1 MSLTK
6 ASYSMI
12 TGAPV
17 NVKDFGAVGDGVV
30 NDTAAL
36 VLAAAA
42 LQSDQTLYFPSGTY
56 LVSATGASTHQSGA
70 AYGKVV
76 LALTGLN
83 NITIQAD
90 SATIKVVDHNCST
103 GGLTFANFKACQT
116 VNISGFNFEMT
127 FVGVNTS
134 ASVYPFC
141 GAITGIDD
149 IDDGQTQDEI
159 NGTFTITNCTFNLY
173 HPFGQYAQSGAPF
186 AGDPNNGYKIYTV
199 FVSGPYLG
207 STYAA
212 QSRNITIENCGTKN
226 GHNAYGFWAW
236 AWNNVVIKNC
246 FAENWVG
253 KYSNAAGTLL
263 GGGLP
268 FIRYHQWLCSG
279 IVVDGCNFVS
289 KPCSERTVTGYQGN
303 SDFVTLV
310 TNLLGDYTHGQSIVS
325 NNNVILGNGDAANS
339 LLDTGVDIQVFGQV
353 TVENNNFDG
362 IFTTTNAFGGTQVLY
377 NGFAAGGNGSG
388 ALVINGNTFG
398 RASSYFDN
406 IRIANGRDEGEYNR
420 RLKQLVVT
428 NNISQSQLQFFF
440 DLDASGTATFSG
452 CRNVVIQG
460 NVIDGT
466 YNTVFNSAST
476 NSRAI
481 NYNSSVST
489 DQATISLNQ
498 IRRKY
503 SGISSDAGS
512 VANSPFLSNNLL
524 IDVTVSSLVG
534 VLWDTVSGSPEGAVA
549 AKIGSLVTRTNGG
562 AGTTLYVKESG
573 TGNTGWSAK

>member
-36 VLAAAA
+36 VAAAAA
-42 LQSDQTLYFPSGTY
+42 LQDNQTLYFPSGTY
-56 LVSATGASTHQSGA
+56 LISAANATTHQSGA

-76 LALTGLN
+76 LALTGLS
-83 NITIQAD
+83 NITILAD
-90 SATIKVVDHNCST
+90 SAIIKVVNHNCST

-116 VNISGFNFEMT
+116 VAISGFNFEMT
-127 FVGVNTS
+127 FTGVNTS

-149 IDDGQTQDEI
+149 SDDGQTQDEI

-186 AGDPNNGYKIYTV
+186 AGDPNNGYKLYSI
-199 FVSGPYLG
+199 FVSGPYLA

-226 GHNAYGFWAW
+226 GHNAYGFWIW
-236 AWNNVVIKNC
+236 AWNNVVVKNC

-253 KYSNAAGTLL
+253 KYSNASGTLL

-279 IVVDGCNFVS
+279 ILIDGCNFVS
-289 KPCSERTVTGYQGN
+289 KPCADRTVAGYEGN
-303 SDFVTLV
+303 STFVTLD
-310 TNLLGDYTHGQSIVS
+310 TNLLGDYKHGESIVA
-325 NNNVILGNGDAANS
+325 NNNVILGNGDASNS
-339 LLDTGVDIQVFGQV
+339 LLDYGVSIYVFGQV

-362 IFTTTNAFGGTQVLY
+362 IFTTTNAYGGTQVFY
-377 NGFAAGGNGSG
+377 NGFAAGGDGSG
-388 ALVINGNTFG
+388 ALIVNGNTFG

-406 IRIANGRDEGEYNR
+406 IRVANGRNEGEYNR

-428 NNISQSQLQFFF
+428 NNISQSQLQYFF
-440 DLDASGTATFSG
+440 DIDTSGSTTYFG

-466 YNTVFNSAST
+466 YNTVWNSSST
-476 NSRAI
+476 NSIAI
-481 NYNSSVST
+481 NYNSNVST
-489 DQATISLNQ
+489 DQATISYNQ
-498 IRRKY
+498 IRYKY
-503 SGISSDAGS
+503 AGLTATAGTP
-512 VANSPFLSNNLL
+512 ANTPFMANNLL
-524 IDVTVSSLVG
+524 YSVTVSDLLG
-534 VLWDTVSGSPEGAVA
+534 ILWDIVGGTPEGAVA
-549 AKIGSLVTRTNGG
+549 AKVGSMLLRTNGG
-562 AGTTLYVKESG
+562 AGTTLYIKESG
-573 TGNTGWSAK
+573 SGNTGWVAK

>member
-6 ASYSMI
+6 VSYSMV

-17 NVKDFGAVGDGVV
+17 NVKDFGAVGDGVAD
-30 NDTAAL
+30 DTAAI
-36 VLAAAA
+36 VSAAAT
-42 LQSDQTLYFPSGTY
+42 LQDNQTLYFPSGVY
-56 LVSATGASTHQSGA
+56 LVSAASATTHQSGA

-76 LALTGLN
+76 LALTGLS

-116 VNISGFNFEMT
+116 VAISGFNFDMT
-127 FVGVNTS
+127 FTGVNTS
-134 ASVYPFC
+134 ASLYPFC
-141 GAITGIDD
+141 GAITGIDNES
-149 IDDGQTQDEI
+149 DGQTQDEI
-159 NGTFTITNCTFNLY
+159 NGTFTITNCTFKLF
-173 HPFGQYAQSGAPF
+173 HPFGQFAQSGAPF
-186 AGDPNNGYKIYTV
+186 SGDPNNGYKIYSI
-199 FVSGPYLG
+199 FVSGPYLA

-236 AWNNVVIKNC
+236 AWNNVVVKNC

-253 KYSNAAGTLL
+253 KYSNASGTLL
-263 GGGLP
+263 GGGVA
-268 FIRYHQWLCSG
+268 FIRYHQWRCSG
-279 IVVDGCNFVS
+279 ILVDGCNFVS
-289 KPCSERTVTGYQGN
+289 KPCVERTLAGYQGE
-303 SDFVTLV
+303 SVFIALSQ
-310 TNLLGDYTHGQSIVS
+310 NLLGDYTHGESIVS

-339 LLDTGVDIQVFGQV
+339 LRDSGVEIAVFGQV
-353 TVENNNFDG
+353 TIENNNFDG
-362 IFTTTNAFGGTQVLY
+362 IPTTTNAFAGTHVFY
-377 NGFAAGGNGSG
+377 NATSAGGDGSG

-398 RASSYFDN
+398 FASSYFDN
-406 IRIANGRDEGEYNR
+406 IRIANGRNEGEYNR

-428 NNISQSQLQFFF
+428 NNISQSQLQYFF

-452 CRNVVIQG
+452 CRNVLIQG

-498 IRRKY
+498 IRSKY
-503 SGISSDAGS
+503 SGISSAAGS

-524 IDVTVSSLVG
+524 IGVTVSSLVG
-534 VLWDTVSGSPEGAVA
+534 VRWDTVSGSPEGAVA
-549 AKIGSLVTRTNGG
+549 AKVGSLVTRTDGG